1 MDNVGK
7 TWDVTLTL
15 LDNGE
20 SENGQIH
27 TDDATTDR
35 LSLALTSAAWAV
47 AGVACAEE
55 ESDTGWVHD
64 TLLHWET
71 LLVVA
76 TSDLENVSLPLV
88 SKAVSWNLLSHAALH
103 ENAETAL
110 LVDFDEFLRA
120 IC

>member
-1 MDNVGK
+1 MDDVGK
-7 TWDVTLTL
+7 TWDVTLAL

-20 SENGQIH
+20 SENGQVH
-27 TDDATTDR
+27 TDDATTDG
-35 LSLALTSAAWAV
+35 LSLAFTGAAWAV

-55 ESDTGWVHD
+55 EPDTGWVHD

-88 SKAVSWNLLSHAALH
+88 SKTVGWNLLSHAALH
-103 ENAETAL
+103 KDAETAL
-110 LVDFDEFLRA
+110 LVDFDELLRA